1 MPMKKKRAGTR
12 PSRKRNLG
20 RYKSAIEK
28 YCGDQLRAAGI
39 AYDYEKVEYELMS
52 SFRYPERYLKMTAK
66 KKDLSNRTGTVQLP
80 IRYTPDFVAKD
91 RSWVIETKG
100 YLPSHHDFPMRWKL
114 FLKHL
119 VDNGLQCAVYIA
131 KNKQQIDQVIADIKE
146 NHGRGKA

>member
-1 MPMKKKRAGTR
+1 MRKKRAAAR

-20 RYKSAIEK
+20 RYKSGIEK

-39 AYDYEKVEYELMS
+39 AYDYEKVEYELMNG
-52 SFRYPERYLKMTAK
+52 FRYPERYLKMTAK
-66 KKDLSNRTGTVQLP
+66 KKVLSDRSNSRQLP
-80 IRYTPDFVAKD
+80 IKYTPDFVAKD

-119 VDNGLQCAVYIA
+119 VDNDLQCAVYIA
-131 KNKQQIDQVIADIKE
+131 KNRQQIDTVIEDIKKL
-146 NHGRGKA
+146 HGRQ

>member
-1 MPMKKKRAGTR
+1 MKKKIARR

-39 AYDYEKVEYELMS
+39 AYDYEQVEYELVS
-52 SFRYPERYLKMTAK
+52 GFRYPERYLKMTAK
-66 KKDLSNRTGTVQLP
+66 KKDLTDRSNSKQLP

-119 VDNGLQCAVYIA
+119 VDNDLQCAVYVA
-131 KNKQQIDQVIADIKE
+131 KNRQQIDTVIEDIKKI
-146 NHGRGKA
+146 HGQQ